1 MSQGHGGWTTKLRS
15 LLIFLTPHIMN
26 TYRAIRLLL
35 AVMAVAAVSTSAGTI
50 PDCPGLGPQRR
61 GSIDVEDGDGLTAH
75 GTVN

>member
-1 MSQGHGGWTTKLRS
+1 MSQGHGGWTTELRS

-26 TYRAIRLLL
+26 TYCVVRLLV
-35 AVMAVAAVSTSAGTI
+35 AVVAVAVVSTSAGTI
-50 PDCPGLGPQRR
+50 PDCPGPGPQRR